1 MKIERLFYGS
11 WYANCYL
18 AVAEDEQGKLHAA
31 VIDPAYPADKIK
43 ALADSLGATVDLIIM
58 THGHF
63 DHIYELDKLAS
74 LTDAQICIHKDD
86 AEMLS
91 DGNKNAYSFFFG
103 GDFTTRGADRLLS
116 DGDEIKLG
124 NEILRVIST
133 PGHSKGS
140 ICLMNDEFMITG
152 DTIFEAGYG
161 RYDLHGGDGRTL
173 LKTLRSF
180 TNYDGRLTIY
190 PGHGDSATLSQALRN
205 INIFMYK

>member
-1 MKIERLFYGS
+1 MKIEKLFYGS

-18 AVAEDEQGKLHAA
+18 IYAEDEAGKLHAV

-43 ALADSLGATVDLIIM
+43 SLADSLDATVELIIM

-63 DHIYELDKLAS
+63 DHIYELDKLAD
-74 LTDAQICIHKDD
+74 LTNAKICIHKDD

-91 DGNKNAYSFFFG
+91 DGNKNAFSFFFG
-103 GDFTTRGADRLLS
+103 GDFKTRGADVLLS

-124 NEILRVIST
+124 NETLRVIST

-140 ICLMNDEFMITG
+140 ICLLNDEFMITG

-161 RYDLHGGDGRTL
+161 RYDLHGADGRTL

-180 TNYDGRLTIY
+180 TNYNQSLLIY
-190 PGHGDSATLSQALRN
+190 PGHGDSATLGQALRN
-205 INIFMYK
+205 INIYMYK

>member
-1 MKIERLFYGS
+1 MKIENLVYGS

-18 AVAEDEQGKLHAA
+18 ICAEDEQGDLRSA

-43 ALADSLGATVDLIIM
+43 AHADALGASIDLLIL

-63 DHIYELDKLAS
+63 DHIYELDKLAL
-74 LTDAQICIHKDD
+74 LTNAKICIHKND

-103 GDFTTRGADRLLS
+103 GNFTTRGADILLS

-124 NEILRVIST
+124 NERLRVIST

-140 ICLMNDEFMITG
+140 ICLLNDKFMITG
-152 DTIFEAGYG
+152 DTLFESGYG
-161 RYDLHGGDGRTL
+161 RYDLHGGDRKMLVQSLDL
-173 LKTLRSF
+173 LKQ
-180 TNYDGRLTIY
+180 YPKDLTIY
-190 PGHGDSATLSQALRN
+190 PGHGDPTTLARALQN
-205 INIFMYK
+205 IYF